1 MNKKKIIQ
9 SKKAPKAIGT
19 YSQGIIYNNLIFT
32 SGQIP
37 IDPKTNKIV
46 SDVFERQIVQALY
59 NLEQVLIKGG
69 STKQK
74 IIKLTVYLTDLSN
87 SSKVNDAF
95 SSFFID
101 DFPARSLVEV
111 SALPKNAKIEIE
123 AISIK

>member
-1 MNKKKIIQ
+1 MSFDNKKILADFKTRKDYVINI
-9 SKKAPKAIGT
+9 S
-19 YSQGIIYNNLIFT
+19 
-32 SGQIP
+32 
-37 IDPKTNKIV
+37 DPKTNKIV
-46 SDVFERQIVQALY
+46 SDLFERQIDQALY

-95 SSFFID
+95 SSFFIN